1 LSDPHGIEVAA
12 MVQTIDV
19 EVLEDTV
26 QDPAPISTDVGLFS
40 LAPVSVRVRVPVV
53 EHAWTWGA
61 PQSTLST
68 RGPAEQKTPSV
79 AGVHVSD
86 LVESHGRTEG
96 EAEQAIILEFVP
108 WICVIFPLYTSGFSN
123 SATMSMVAELM
134 MVTDVESVDKKSY
147 EFT

>member
-1 LSDPHGIEVAA
+1 MSDPHGIEVAA

-19 EVLEDTV
+19 GVLEDTV

-61 PQSTLST
+61 ALDEPPQSSLST
-68 RGPAEQKTPSV
+68 RGPAEQKTPIV

-86 LVESHGRTEG
+86 LVELQGRTTEG
-96 EAEQAIILEFVP
+96 EAEQAVILE
-108 WICVIFPLYTSGFSN
+108 
-123 SATMSMVAELM
+123 
-134 MVTDVESVDKKSY
+134 VDPCW
-147 EFT
+147 